1 MCPLAFA
8 TVEKV
13 VCLGQVGWVLTP
25 PCANC
30 SQCLYPYSVCI
41 MNERN
46 TRIPPSYSC
55 RTLGFHLSLIA
66 LAGVAPLSY

>member
-13 VCLGQVGWVLTP
+13 VCLGQLEWVLTIAEP
-25 PCANC
+25 IANC

-41 MNERN
+41 MNESN
-46 TRIPPSYSC
+46 TRIPPSYS
-55 RTLGFHLSLIA
+55 
-66 LAGVAPLSY
+66 